1 MLQGLLA
8 LGVISLLS
16 ACSIQPKT
24 PLFSAT
30 ASVIDSGGV
39 VRLWRLN
46 DQNGKPQVIM
56 SVYSPYHNSPYH
68 NSPYHNKDIRNQNI
82 HIEDTYSRN
91 TMVTFYEYRHGSL
104 WQIRRSVLDNP
115 PIAETLRIDQDNSVI
130 FKLRQLQKRNE
141 PLSDDDMARLKS
153 DAKQIEKISGALIVD
168 KVELLQGHWL
178 NGRVTTCSG
187 KQLFIE
193 FEPHDQKWLEE
204 RSSNSATLLTIAWLD
219 SPKGKQLLL
228 VANDDFCRWEPT
240 KDKL

>member
-8 LGVISLLS
+8 LGGISLLS
-16 ACSIQPKT
+16 ACSTQLKT

-30 ASVIDSGGV
+30 ASVIESGGV

-56 SVYSPYHNSPYH
+56 SVYSPYHNQ
-68 NSPYHNKDIRNQNI
+68 DIRNQNI
-82 HIEDTYSRN
+82 HIEDTYNRN

-153 DAKQIEKISGALIVD
+153 DAEQIEKISDALIAD

-193 FEPHDQKWLEE
+193 FEPYDQKWLEE
-204 RSSNSATLLTIAWLD
+204 RSSNSSTLLTIAWLD

>member
-8 LGVISLLS
+8 LGIISLLS

-24 PLFSAT
+24 PLFSA
-30 ASVIDSGGV
+30 SGFVIDSGV

-46 DQNGKPQVIM
+46 DQNSKPQIIM
-56 SVYSPYHNSPYH
+56 SVYSPYHN
-68 NSPYHNKDIRNQNI
+68 NPYHNKDIRNQNI
-82 HIEDTYSRN
+82 HIEDTHNRN
-91 TMVTFYEYRHGSL
+91 TIVTFYEYRHGSL

-141 PLSDDDMARLKS
+141 PLSDDDMVRLKS
-153 DAKQIEKISGALIVD
+153 DAKQIEKISGALIAN

-178 NGRVTTCSG
+178 NGKVTTCSG
-187 KQLFIE
+187 KQSFIE
-193 FEPHDQKWLEE
+193 FEPHDQKWLGE
-204 RSSNSATLLTIAWLD
+204 RSSNSPALLTIAWLD